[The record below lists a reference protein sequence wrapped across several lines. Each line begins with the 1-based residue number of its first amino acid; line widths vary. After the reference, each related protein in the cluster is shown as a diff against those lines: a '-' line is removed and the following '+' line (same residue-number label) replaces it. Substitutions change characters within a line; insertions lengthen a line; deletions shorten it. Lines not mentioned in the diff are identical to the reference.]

1 MSRTPLLLLTGL
13 LGCAAL
19 GQLALAKSPPAA
31 TAAAGIA
38 AGQKTYQKWC
48 SDCHTPATGPGSIAL
63 QRKYNG
69 NPSAILLQRT
79 DLTAD
84 YVKLA
89 VRNGVSFM
97 PSFRK
102 TEITDAELA
111 QLAAYL
117 TSQHPGQRP
126 AAKTR

>member
-1 MSRTPLLLLTGL
+1 M
-13 LGCAAL
+13 
-19 GQLALAKSPPAA
+19 GQLAFAKSPPASA
-31 TAAAGIA
+31 KAISLV
-38 AGQKTYQKWC
+38 AGQNTYQKWC
-48 SDCHTPATGPGSIAL
+48 SDCHTPPTGPGSIAL

-79 DLTAD
+79 DLTAE

-111 QLAAYL
+111 QLAGYL
-117 TSQHPGQRP
+117 TAPHQTRP
-126 AAKTR
+126 AAKRP

>member
-1 MSRTPLLLLTGL
+1 MSRTPRLLLATS
-13 LGCAAL
+13 LGCAAM
-19 GQLALAKSPPAA
+19 GQLAFAGSPRAAAA
-31 TAAAGIA
+31 TPTVAS
-38 AGQKTYQKWC
+38 GQQTYQKWC
-48 SDCHTPATGPGSIAL
+48 SDCHTPPTGPGSIAL

-79 DLTAD
+79 DLTAE

-111 QLAAYL
+111 QLAGYL
-117 TSQHPGQRP
+117 TAPHQARP
-126 AAKTR
+126 AAKRP